1 MDIRNNNKALS
12 EMEITSDL
20 RVREIIIIIVKI
32 IKIMIIM
39 TGMITFKQL

>member
-1 MDIRNNNKALS
+1 MDIRNNSKALS

>member
-32 IKIMIIM
+32 IKIMIIV

>member
-32 IKIMIIM
+32 IKIIIIM